1 MMPGR
6 TAAMYDEAAI
16 AYTTIDGVSYG
27 LASPGA
33 VSKNEGILIRKDW
46 LDKLGLD
53 VPVTTE
59 DYMEVMKEAP
69 NHIDP
74 VEIQDT
80 VVVQAVDLHLYDA
93 FIHGKAGA
101 AL

>member
-1 MMPGR
+1 M
-6 TAAMYDEAAI
+6 TKELQAI
-16 AYTTIDGVSYG
+16 FYARPVQETIPESFLHWLRSQD
-27 LASPGA
+27 LT
-33 VSKNEGILIRKDW
+33 SKELVDILRRCQ
-46 LDKLGLD
+46 
-53 VPVTTE
+53 E
-59 DYMEVMKEAP
+59 ENYMEVMQKAP